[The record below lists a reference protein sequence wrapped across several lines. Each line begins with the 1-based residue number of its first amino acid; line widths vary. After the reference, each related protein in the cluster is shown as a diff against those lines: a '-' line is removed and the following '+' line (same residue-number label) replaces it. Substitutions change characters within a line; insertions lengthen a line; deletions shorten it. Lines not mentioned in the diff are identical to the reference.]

1 MFSKN
6 SGEIEARDVAILLSG
21 AIGATVEN
29 YIEQDY
35 CDPSLYKLVEF
46 AEELSVHLQFPELTE
61 NLAFLRVRAGEA
73 VNEYIEEHKLPIS
86 KDEWSK

>member
-1 MFSKN
+1 MFDN
-6 SGEIEARDVAILLSG
+6 NGGEIDARDVAVLLSG

-46 AEELSVHLQFPELTE
+46 AEELSVHLHFPELTE

-73 VNEYIEEHKLPIS
+73 VNEYIEKHDLPVN
-86 KDEWSK
+86 KEEWSK